1 MSMSKK
7 LLKSRVPYMT
17 DEDWTAFVHA
27 RADKLGPIE
36 VDGDQDPLDA
46 VQNELANTLRNTAL
60 GFAMPEKLDR
70 SVGNSELINEGEA
83 RAIRDMWHDYRE
95 FDENPSDAVAAIFNV
110 ATDVV
115 EQVMDGKIWP
125 YAGGVLR
132 PLVLAGLN
140 LASGYTTTQ
149 RSFIRSA
156 VCLAKQ
162 EFKSDDF
169 EIICNN
175 NGMTVADANK
185 LIRKTEL
192 RSGRQYRQR
201 YRDVLIRHATGSDV
215 EKCILSQRKRARK
228 DTTAE

>member
-1 MSMSKK
+1 MSKK

-17 DEDWTAFVHA
+17 DEEWTDFVHA
-27 RADKLGPIE
+27 RADSLGPVE
-36 VDGDQDPLDA
+36 VEGDQEPLDA
-46 VQNELANTLRNTAL
+46 VQNQLVNTLRNTAL
-60 GFAMPEKLDR
+60 GFSMPERLDR
-70 SVGNSELINEGEA
+70 TVGNSELVNEGEA
-83 RAIRDMWHDYRE
+83 RAIRDMWHEYLE
-95 FDENPSDAVAAIFNV
+95 FDKNPSDAIAAIFNV
-110 ATDVV
+110 AVQVV
-115 EQVMDGKIWP
+115 EDVMDGKIWP

-132 PLVLAGLN
+132 PLPLAGLN
-140 LASGYTTTQ
+140 LTSGYTTTQ
-149 RSFIRSA
+149 RHFIRSA
-156 VCLAKQ
+156 VRLAK
-162 EFKSDDF
+162 EELKPDDF

-201 YRDVLIRHATGSDV
+201 YRDILVRHATGSDV